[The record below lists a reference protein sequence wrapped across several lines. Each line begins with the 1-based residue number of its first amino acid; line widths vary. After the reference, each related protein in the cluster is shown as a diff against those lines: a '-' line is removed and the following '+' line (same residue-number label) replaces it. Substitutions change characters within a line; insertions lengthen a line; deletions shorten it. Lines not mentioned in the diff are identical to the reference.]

1 MQAGFSTSSPAG
13 KAASKK
19 ASKFTRPVDA
29 RRRAGWAGRGGEGE
43 LWRRGLGGSGRVGE
57 VGWGK
62 GGERQR
68 KDATYSALLIS
79 SSLSPPTL
87 SFPLPSTYYPP
98 YPNLYPLPS
107 ISCPL
112 PLPYPPSPAHSA
124 PLRPPCTGSASHGRA
139 QPDYRYAL
147 ESWYSKSCC

>member
-1 MQAGFSTSSPAG
+1 M
-13 KAASKK
+13 KK
-19 ASKFTRPVDA
+19 CKRDSRPVRLREKLHRKKLRNSHA
-29 RRRAGWAGRGGEGE
+29 PWMQGGGRGGWGARESCEGE
-43 LWRRGLGGSGRVGE
+43 GWEVAGGWG

-62 GGERQR
+62 GGVRQR

-147 ESWYSKSCC
+147 ES